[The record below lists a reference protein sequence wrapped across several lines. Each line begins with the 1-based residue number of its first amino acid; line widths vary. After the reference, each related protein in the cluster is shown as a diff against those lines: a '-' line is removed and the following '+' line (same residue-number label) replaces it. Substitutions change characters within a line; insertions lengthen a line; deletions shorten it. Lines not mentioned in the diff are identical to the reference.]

1 MFKKPVEH
9 GSRCNTKEET
19 LSWVSCTA
27 NAWSPIVF
35 LTQTLKQPNEGIEM
49 SLWQP
54 GTTINVINVTFY
66 ITLKIIEPTV

>member
-1 MFKKPVEH
+1 MAADVILKKKHFHESVVQQMLGRP
-9 GSRCNTKEET
+9 
-19 LSWVSCTA
+19 L
-27 NAWSPIVF
+27 F
-35 LTQTLKQPNEGIEM
+35 LLTQTLKQPNEGIEM